1 MATDA
6 AQQNK
11 MAAALTQLLKTD
23 VATSRVREGDVV
35 EVALIAQTTREAY
48 FDLGRFGT
56 GIVYGAELTN
66 AREILKNLEPGAKVH
81 AKVTELD
88 GRDGY
93 AEISLAEA
101 GKQRVWQQAQDLL
114 ESGEIVK
121 VKIFAANAGGLIG
134 NLFELKA
141 FLPTSQ
147 LGNDHQPKV
156 TDGDRQKML
165 DELRKFVGEEFSV
178 KVINVNPRTNK
189 LIISER
195 ETLNAN
201 VRELL
206 QQYTVGQVVDGIVS
220 GLADFGVFVRF
231 TDNPQIEGLVHIS
244 EIDHRIV
251 DNPKEFMKLNEP
263 AKVKIIDI
271 REGRVF
277 LSLKALKTNPWDTV
291 GERYK
296 ASDEVKGKVY
306 KFNPF
311 GAVIDL
317 DGGIQGLIHISEFG
331 GTEEMKKALQSGELY
346 PFVIETLKPEEKR
359 LILKLKK

>member
-1 MATDA
+1 MATDIT
-6 AQQNK
+6 QQNK

-23 VATSRVREGDVV
+23 AATNRIREGDVV
-35 EVALIAQTTREAY
+35 EVSLIAQSAREAF

-56 GIVYGAELTN
+56 GIVYGAEFGN
-66 AREILKNLEPGAKVH
+66 AREILRTLEPGAKAH

-93 AEISLAEA
+93 TELSLAEA
-101 GKQRVWQQAQDLL
+101 GKQRVWQQAQELL

-147 LGNDHQPKV
+147 LGNEHQPKV

-206 QQYTVGQVVDGIVS
+206 QQYTVGQTVDGVVS

-251 DNPKEFMKLNEP
+251 DNPKEFMKIGEP
-263 AKVKIIDI
+263 VQVKIIDI
-271 REGRVF
+271 RDGRVF
-277 LSLKALKTNPWDTV
+277 LSLKALKANPWDSV

-296 ASDEVKGKVY
+296 AGEEVSGRVY

-317 DGGIQGLIHISEFG
+317 DGGVQGLIHISEFG
-331 GTEEMKKALQSGELY
+331 GAEEMKKALVSGEAHA
-346 PFVIETLKPEEKR
+346 FVIETLKPEEKR